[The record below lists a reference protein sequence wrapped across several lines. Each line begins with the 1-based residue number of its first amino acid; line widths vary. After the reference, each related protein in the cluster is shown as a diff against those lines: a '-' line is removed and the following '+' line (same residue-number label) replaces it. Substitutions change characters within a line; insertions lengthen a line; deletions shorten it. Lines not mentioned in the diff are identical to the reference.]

1 MFCGRNEETGQE
13 VAKEFNATFIKVDVT
28 DAKQVESF
36 FNQVFHHFHGGLD
49 WDRPYNTG
57 YCKIIDDEILFQIK
71 EKFGRLDVLV
81 NNAGMVRPAGK
92 LSEIPLD
99 IYHDTINVNQNGA
112 WYTLK

>member
-1 MFCGRNEETGQE
+1 M
-13 VAKEFNATFIKVDVT
+13 T
-28 DAKQVESF
+28 DWIEMDYI
-36 FNQVFHHFHGGLD
+36 NYMGMD
-49 WDRPYNTG
+49 D
-57 YCKIIDDEILFQIK
+57 KILSQIK

-99 IYHDTINVNQNGA
+99 VYHDTINVNQNGA